1 MHLKFLPVLPVTN
14 PAPPMIVPIDCAWF
28 DVEQSS
34 CVEAARAATEHRFSL
49 SCCLL
54 CCPFKLQACMGHCAV
69 DIGRLCHQALALPH
83 RLRSARHTDA
93 YNLIYPFLSLSDR
106 SSTGYVLMN

>member
-1 MHLKFLPVLPVTN
+1 MVVGFRFVPVLPVTN
-14 PAPPMIVPIDCAWF
+14 PAPPMIVPIVCALF

-34 CVEAARAATEHRFSL
+34 FVEAARAAKEHRFAL
-49 SCCLL
+49 NCCLF
-54 CCPFKLQACMGHCAV
+54 CFPFKSRACMGHCAV

-93 YNLIYPFLSLSDR
+93 YNQLYPF
-106 SSTGYVLMN
+106 